1 MHSQLPDIEL
11 WFAFKKGDKNAFGEL
26 FRRHYSLLYQYG
38 IKLCTDTTVVEDCIQ
53 ELFIELW
60 QNKSEARVQS
70 VKAYMLTA
78 IKYKLFKIYR
88 NNPETK
94 SFEDAQDNM
103 NFEIGP
109 ENFIIAREEDRQKS
123 QLIITALGQ
132 LPPRQKEM
140 IYLKIYQ
147 NLGYDEICE
156 VMGINY
162 QVARNLFSQSLKSLR
177 KVLNP

>member
-1 MHSQLPDIEL
+1 LHSRLPDIEL
-11 WFAFKKGDKNAFGEL
+11 WYAFKKGDRDAFGEL

-38 IKLCTDTTVVEDCIQ
+38 IKLCTDATVVEDCIQ

-60 QNKSEARVQS
+60 QNKSDPRVQS

-78 IKYKLFKIYR
+78 IKYKIFKIYR
-88 NNPETK
+88 NSPETK
-94 SFEDAQDNM
+94 TFETAPGDM
-103 NFEIGP
+103 NFEIGQ
-109 ENFIIAREEDRQKS
+109 ENFIIAREEDRQKT
-123 QLIITALGQ
+123 QRIITAFRQ

-147 NLGYDEICE
+147 NLSYDEICE